1 LKRQSFIEGTKARVL
16 VVKSRG
22 ILRKIPEDKFVK
34 TESGSTTFD
43 PAEERLLWDRIS
55 EGDDD
60 SRERIIL
67 AYRPMVFWLAK
78 KFRVPYN
85 AYPDLIQEGMIGL
98 IAAVDNFETARNN
111 RFITYAYYKVRGRMA
126 NFLQRSEARAPLPV
140 EEEYLERKDS
150 FDSDLD
156 RMEWS
161 LAIKDGLGS
170 LPRRERDVL
179 RSLIIEGRRAVDV
192 ASEQGVGISHIYRLQ
207 RKALSNLKNWFLKG
221 DATSG
226 A

>member
-1 LKRQSFIEGTKARVL
+1 L
-16 VVKSRG
+16 
-22 ILRKIPEDKFVK
+22 K
-34 TESGSTTFD
+34 TESGGTTLD
-43 PAEERLLWDRIS
+43 PGEERLLWGKIS
-55 EGDDD
+55 GGDEDA
-60 SRERIIL
+60 RERIIL

-85 AYPDLIQEGMIGL
+85 AYPDLIQEGMLGL
-98 IAAVDNFETARNN
+98 IAAVDNFEVARNN

-140 EEEYLERKDS
+140 DEEFLDRGDS
-150 FDSDLD
+150 FEDDLD

-161 LAIKDGLGS
+161 LAIQEGLES
-170 LPRRERDVL
+170 LPRKEFEVI
-179 RSLIIEGRRAVDV
+179 RSLIIEGRRAADV
-192 ASEQGVGISHIYRLQ
+192 ASEQGVGVSHIYRMQ
-207 RKALSNLKNWFLKG
+207 RKALSRLKSLFSKG

>member
-1 LKRQSFIEGTKARVL
+1 LIRTKAWIL

-34 TESGSTTFD
+34 TENSTTALD
-43 PAEERLLWDRIS
+43 PLEERLLWERIS
-55 EGDDD
+55 EGSDN

-78 KFRVPYN
+78 KFRVPYS

-140 EEEYLERKDS
+140 EDEYLERGGS
-150 FDSDLD
+150 FESDLD

-161 LAIKDGLGS
+161 LAINDGLGS
-170 LPRRERDVL
+170 LPRREREVV
-179 RSLIIEGRRAVDV
+179 RSLIIEGRRAADV

-207 RKALSNLKNWFLKG
+207 RKALSSLKSWFSKG

>member
-1 LKRQSFIEGTKARVL
+1 
-16 VVKSRG
+16 
-22 ILRKIPEDKFVK
+22 VK
-34 TESGSTTFD
+34 TETDGTALAQQD
-43 PAEERLLWDRIS
+43 ELVLWGKVS
-55 EGDDD
+55 EGDEE

-78 KFRVPYN
+78 KFRIPYN

-98 IAAVDNFETARNN
+98 IAAVDNFEAARNN

-140 EEEYLERKDS
+140 EDEYLDRDNS
-150 FDSDLD
+150 FEADLD
-156 RMEWS
+156 RIEWS
-161 LAIKDGLGS
+161 LALKEGLGS
-170 LPRRERDVL
+170 LPRKEMEVI
-179 RSLIIEGRRAVDV
+179 RSLVIEGRRAADV

-207 RKALSNLKNWFLKG
+207 RKALSRLKGWFSRG

>member
-1 LKRQSFIEGTKARVL
+1 M
-16 VVKSRG
+16 
-22 ILRKIPEDKFVK
+22 K
-34 TESGSTTFD
+34 TESGGTTLD
-43 PAEERLLWDRIS
+43 PGEERLLWGKIS
-55 EGDDD
+55 GGDEDA
-60 SRERIIL
+60 RERIIL

-85 AYPDLIQEGMIGL
+85 AYPDLIQEGMLGL
-98 IAAVDNFETARNN
+98 IAAVDNFEVARNN

-140 EEEYLERKDS
+140 DEEFLDRGDS
-150 FDSDLD
+150 FEDDLD

-161 LAIKDGLGS
+161 LAIQEGLES
-170 LPRRERDVL
+170 LPRKEFEVI
-179 RSLIIEGRRAVDV
+179 RSLIIEGRRAADV
-192 ASEQGVGISHIYRLQ
+192 ASEQGVGVSHIYRMQ
-207 RKALSNLKNWFLKG
+207 RKALSRLKSLFSKG